1 MKRSFF
7 VHFAMMTVVCAVGA
21 RPAVAQNAAEEIA
34 TQTLAATA
42 DVAPRIE
49 KPGVFKRTFSWMGDR
64 MSDGSGRAKDGLYAE
79 LGGMIPGA
87 GISVGPGYRHHVFG
101 EA

>member
-1 MKRSFF
+1 MFDLTGPDVDSSDRLDRPGSNHCSKLNAAYAAKGSVMKRSFF

-64 MSDGSGRAKDGLYAE
+64 MSA
-79 LGGMIPGA
+79 
-87 GISVGPGYRHHVFG
+87 
-101 EA
+101 